1 VTASYDSRGR
11 VSTISSAAPL
21 VKYEYDSL
29 DRLVAIASA
38 NGARKDVSRD
48 ALGRVSRQRTTCCQP
63 NGSSPGQTV
72 VSDVQLSYD
81 NVDRVALRV
90 DEVGTTT
97 YSYDGAGR
105 LTKAVTVG
113 ASPRAIAYTY
123 DAAGN
128 RLTLSD
134 TISGN
139 VSSTLHAAGRP
150 TTVGGGVHLGHYAA
164 LPAEVRRLKRAIVFA
179 SACVGRTELA
189 GAAMQFARPSQDERK
204 SKAFK
209 ASTATTAVPAMVVQR
224 RLAVGAID
232 DALEIDAD
240 RQATQVMRRLSASEA
255 FPSSESSRIR
265 PMSSGAHRVSA
276 DHVGQPTGTSRI
288 RAMQPGANRPSSDH
302 VGRPTKIRRAVDTLV
317 PTTPRPATGQEGLQS
332 LKPPKKAEA
341 AAHHQKND
349 GLKGAAHTDHDLQV
363 LFAEASAVEQELKD
377 RTKALAGATKGEPS
391 FPPGLKDIETARA
404 KVKND
409 YGGDASQVCDL
420 LRSTVVYDT
429 FDDLMHGLSKCLVE
443 GFVDVVRDKDRYKD
457 ATGAGY
463 RDICLNIKMSNGHV
477 AELQLNLKA
486 MVAAKQVAH
495 KQYEELRRLEALVK
509 KIEGAIPK
517 PYLSTIARLQAE
529 SKALYGPATP
539 DANVQA
545 NARAKHPIPERPK
558 QS

>member
-150 TTVGGGVHLGHYAA
+150 TTVGG
-164 LPAEVRRLKRAIVFA
+164 A
-179 SACVGRTELA
+179 SIWGTMQHCLRKCVA
-189 GAAMQFARPSQDERK
+189 
-204 SKAFK
+204 
-209 ASTATTAVPAMVVQR
+209 
-224 RLAVGAID
+224 
-232 DALEIDAD
+232 
-240 RQATQVMRRLSASEA
+240 
-255 FPSSESSRIR
+255 
-265 PMSSGAHRVSA
+265 
-276 DHVGQPTGTSRI
+276 
-288 RAMQPGANRPSSDH
+288 
-302 VGRPTKIRRAVDTLV
+302 
-317 PTTPRPATGQEGLQS
+317 
-332 LKPPKKAEA
+332 
-341 AAHHQKND
+341 
-349 GLKGAAHTDHDLQV
+349 
-363 LFAEASAVEQELKD
+363 
-377 RTKALAGATKGEPS
+377 
-391 FPPGLKDIETARA
+391 
-404 KVKND
+404 
-409 YGGDASQVCDL
+409 
-420 LRSTVVYDT
+420 
-429 FDDLMHGLSKCLVE
+429 
-443 GFVDVVRDKDRYKD
+443 
-457 ATGAGY
+457 
-463 RDICLNIKMSNGHV
+463 
-477 AELQLNLKA
+477 
-486 MVAAKQVAH
+486 
-495 KQYEELRRLEALVK
+495 
-509 KIEGAIPK
+509 
-517 PYLSTIARLQAE
+517 
-529 SKALYGPATP
+529 
-539 DANVQA
+539 
-545 NARAKHPIPERPK
+545 
-558 QS
+558 